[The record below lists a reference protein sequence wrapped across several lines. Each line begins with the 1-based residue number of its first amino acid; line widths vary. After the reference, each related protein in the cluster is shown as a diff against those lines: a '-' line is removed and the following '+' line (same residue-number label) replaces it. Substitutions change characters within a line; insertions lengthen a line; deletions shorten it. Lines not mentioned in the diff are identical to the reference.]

1 MRYFTQRYVLRIFN
15 EKSPF
20 SGTFSQIEKQEII
33 NATLGHLRKMPSIVF
48 KVFSIGSLVFTI
60 LPFTRRV
67 FLINRIEK
75 LLSKLV
81 NTILLLYVSQK
92 LPK

>member
-1 MRYFTQRYVLRIFN
+1 MSYFDQRYVSKIFH

-20 SGTFSQIEKQEII
+20 SNTFSQIEKQEII
-33 NATLGHLRKMPSIVF
+33 NATLNHLMKMPSIVF
-48 KVFSIGSLVFTI
+48 KVFKIGTLVFTI
-60 LPFTRRV
+60 FPFSRRII
-67 FLINRIEK
+67 LINK
-75 LLSKLV
+75 VDLLLSKLV